1 MSSIEIQK
9 IIKPINASDGAG
21 VKLKRSIG
29 VEPNYFDP
37 FLMLDEFGSENSEDY
52 IAGFPPHPHRGI
64 ETVTYMLAGDF
75 EHKDSTGGEG
85 KMSAGDVQWMK
96 TGSGIIHSEMPA
108 MKEGKLHGFQL
119 WINMPAK
126 LKMSKPEYIYID
138 ADKMKIHKDKDKQI
152 KVIAG
157 KFEKAEGPV
166 KGHNV
171 EPIYFD
177 VELNKGKKFDFKI
190 PSTHNSFIYL
200 INGEIEIGEKKHTK
214 VKDSTLVLLSRG
226 ENLKVSAKINAKFLV
241 ISGKPIN
248 EESGPEVLTFKDTE
262 IGKPGPKEVLIKNLS
277 IGLNYIDVY
286 HRTGLYPIPLPS
298 GIGLE
303 SCGVIEE
310 VGSDIKF
317 FKIGDRVTH
326 ASMPIG
332 AYSEKQIMPEEKL
345 VSVPDGVS
353 DEVASCITLK
363 GITAEYLLHRAYPL
377 KKGDKVLYHAAAGGL
392 GQILCPW
399 ANALGAEV
407 IGTVGSKAKEEIAKK
422 NGCHH
427 VINYSEKNFVEE
439 VEKIVGKNGI
449 DVVYDGVG
457 IKTFKGSIETLK
469 IRGMMVAFGNASGYV
484 DTIDVKKDIN
494 AKGLF
499 FTRPSIAHYTIKRE
513 ELVESAKKVF
523 DAVLSKKFN
532 VEISKK
538 YSLQDAAQAHK
549 DLEAR
554 ILTGPAV
561 IIP

>member
-1 MSSIEIQK
+1 MKSIK
-9 IIKPINASDGAG
+9 IEK
-21 VKLKRSIG
+21 
-29 VEPNYFDP
+29 
-37 FLMLDEFGSENSEDY
+37 FG
-52 IAGFPPHPHRGI
+52 
-64 ETVTYMLAGDF
+64 
-75 EHKDSTGGEG
+75 
-85 KMSAGDVQWMK
+85 
-96 TGSGIIHSEMPA
+96 
-108 MKEGKLHGFQL
+108 
-119 WINMPAK
+119 
-126 LKMSKPEYIYID
+126 
-138 ADKMKIHKDKDKQI
+138 
-152 KVIAG
+152 
-157 KFEKAEGPV
+157 
-166 KGHNV
+166 
-171 EPIYFD
+171 
-177 VELNKGKKFDFKI
+177 
-190 PSTHNSFIYL
+190 
-200 INGEIEIGEKKHTK
+200 
-214 VKDSTLVLLSRG
+214 
-226 ENLKVSAKINAKFLV
+226 
-241 ISGKPIN
+241 
-248 EESGPEVLTFKDTE
+248 GPEVLTFKDTE

-303 SCGVIEE
+303 SCGIIEE

-345 VSVPDGVS
+345 VIVPDGVS

-363 GITAEYLLHRAYPL
+363 GITAEYLIHRAYLL

-392 GQILCPW
+392 GQILCQW
-399 ANALGAEV
+399 ANSLGAEV
-407 IGTVGSKAKEEIAKK
+407 IGTVGSKSKEEIAKK

-427 VINYSEKNFVEE
+427 VINYSEKDFVSE

-499 FTRPSIAHYTIKRE
+499 FTRPSIAHYTVKRE

-523 DAVLSKKFN
+523 DALLTNKFK
-532 VEISKK
+532 VKVSKK
-538 YSLQDAAQAHK
+538 YSLKDAAQAHK

-554 ILTGPAV
+554 LLTGPAV

>member
-1 MSSIEIQK
+1 
-9 IIKPINASDGAG
+9 
-21 VKLKRSIG
+21 
-29 VEPNYFDP
+29 
-37 FLMLDEFGSENSEDY
+37 
-52 IAGFPPHPHRGI
+52 
-64 ETVTYMLAGDF
+64 
-75 EHKDSTGGEG
+75 
-85 KMSAGDVQWMK
+85 MK
-96 TGSGIIHSEMPA
+96 
-108 MKEGKLHGFQL
+108 
-119 WINMPAK
+119 
-126 LKMSKPEYIYID
+126 
-138 ADKMKIHKDKDKQI
+138 
-152 KVIAG
+152 
-157 KFEKAEGPV
+157 
-166 KGHNV
+166 
-171 EPIYFD
+171 
-177 VELNKGKKFDFKI
+177 
-190 PSTHNSFIYL
+190 
-200 INGEIEIGEKKHTK
+200 
-214 VKDSTLVLLSRG
+214 
-226 ENLKVSAKINAKFLV
+226 
-241 ISGKPIN
+241 
-248 EESGPEVLTFKDTE
+248 
-262 IGKPGPKEVLIKNLS
+262 
-277 IGLNYIDVY
+277 
-286 HRTGLYPIPLPS
+286 
-298 GIGLE
+298 
-303 SCGVIEE
+303 SCGVVEE
-310 VGSDIKF
+310 IGSEVKL

-345 VSVPDGVS
+345 VSVPDGIS

-363 GITAEYLLHRAYPL
+363 GITAEYLLHRAYQL

-399 ANALGAEV
+399 ANSLGAEV

-499 FTRPSIAHYTIKRE
+499 FTRPSIAHYTVKRE
-513 ELVESAKKVF
+513 ELEESAKKVF
-523 DAVLSKKFN
+523 DAILSKKFS

-538 YSLQDAAQAHK
+538 YSLKDAAQAHR

-554 ILTGPAV
+554 LLTGPAV